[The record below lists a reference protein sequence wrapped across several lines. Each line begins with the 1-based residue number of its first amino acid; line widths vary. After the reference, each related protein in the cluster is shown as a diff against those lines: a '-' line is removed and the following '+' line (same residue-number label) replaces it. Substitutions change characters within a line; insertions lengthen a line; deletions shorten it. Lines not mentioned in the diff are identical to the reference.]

1 MHSADCLHRWWQR
14 PQYRCGSAPERV
26 CTPRDPASFS
36 GPKPW
41 TRSRNGIS
49 TMRSC
54 TWDSEMHS
62 TLAVHSTAWELGRST
77 VTGHGSAKACLP
89 WLTVLELLTSLTK
102 FLIPWK
108 SSKCFEG
115 VLRSLEK
122 NTANISAVF
131 SRVISLSCYELP
143 AEQVAKTI
151 GCRQNG
157 NVFSPPGKLI
167 GKFGPCLS

>member
-122 NTANISAVF
+122 KKQRISAQYF
-131 SRVISLSCYELP
+131 LELFPWAAMSCPLNRLP
-143 AEQVAKTI
+143 K
-151 GCRQNG
+151 
-157 NVFSPPGKLI
+157 P
-167 GKFGPCLS
+167 